1 MPKKRKTYSKDLK
14 LKAVKLVVEENQT
27 VTDVARTLQV
37 PTSNFNRW
45 VKVWRDQ
52 QDMAFPGNGK
62 QALSPEQQEI
72 KELKAQIQLLEMDKE
87 ILKKATAFFAK
98 EAQ

>member
-1 MPKKRKTYSKDLK
+1 MTKKRKTYSKEQK
-14 LKAVKLVVEENQT
+14 LKAVKLVVEESQT

-37 PTSNFNRW
+37 PIGSLNRW
-45 VKVWRDQ
+45 VKAWRDQ
-52 QDMAFPGNGK
+52 QDIAFPGNGK

-72 KELKAQIQLLEMDKE
+72 KQLKAQIKLLEMDKE

-98 EAQ
+98 ETL